1 MRCPVGNTL
10 SVGFGDWGLLRSAFS
25 FLCYLKKKKNELKGT
40 QAVHILAAANE
51 FILKKKK
58 EKFQKFL

>member
-1 MRCPVGNTL
+1 MRCPVGNAL
-10 SVGFGDWGLLRSAFS
+10 SVGFGDWGLLRNAFS
-25 FLCYLKKKKNELKGT
+25 FLCYLKKKNELKGT